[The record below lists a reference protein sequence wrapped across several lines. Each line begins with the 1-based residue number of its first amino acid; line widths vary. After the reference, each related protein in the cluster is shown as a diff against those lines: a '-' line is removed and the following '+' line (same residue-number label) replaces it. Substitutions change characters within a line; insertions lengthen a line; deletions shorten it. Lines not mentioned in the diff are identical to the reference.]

1 VRIIIGGRAAS
12 TYIAPSIQKEKEEE
26 EESYVDNCT
35 GGAASILKYKKKKV
49 GQSKCYPTPS
59 SGLFQSVATKFIGR
73 AIRGKWRNALP
84 TGHCQ

>member
-35 GGAASILKYKKKKV
+35 GGASIN
-49 GQSKCYPTPS
+49 
-59 SGLFQSVATKFIGR
+59 FQI
-73 AIRGKWRNALP
+73 
-84 TGHCQ
+84 